1 MYKKYSI
8 YAQNHQIQPIL
19 LPAQRTIITVIYT
32 TAVQKQLLS
41 QQTQFQ
47 PPTDMTTAYCIMYHS
62 EDDPSNWLPGYTT
75 DTTVWERVLDMATSD
90 ITARFK
96 ASAGSEDRGVYGAS
110 VKDEMRLRHGGIAS
124 TANGGEISQKCKCI
138 LNLI

>member
-62 EDDPSNWLPGYTT
+62 EDDPSK
-75 DTTVWERVLDMATSD
+75 RVLDMATSD